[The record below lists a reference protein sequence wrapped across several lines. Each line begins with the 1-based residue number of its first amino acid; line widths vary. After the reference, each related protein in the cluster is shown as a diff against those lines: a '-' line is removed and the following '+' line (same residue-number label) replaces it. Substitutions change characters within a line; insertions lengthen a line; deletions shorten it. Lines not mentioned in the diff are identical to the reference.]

1 MPCCPPSCFWGS
13 QWSVLGYPS
22 ASSAWR
28 RTAGRWHCT
37 KRLNARPPNGRPSHY
52 NRRKR
57 RKMNIHTLIQDDLFT
72 ADVIADPYA
81 YYGRLR
87 QQDPVHWNEAYAL
100 WVITRHDDLV
110 WLTRHHELFSSAV
123 FKNDRRPAYPAIDES
138 DLGLYEYVKNYQGS
152 QFIQHD
158 RPDHLEMRRV
168 MHGYFTPKSMEAW
181 RPFVKEAV
189 KELLDAAEAKG
200 SMDVMRDLATP
211 LPVVVIAEMM
221 GVPREDRPYIRQLA
235 EKLLYIGRGEYDRM
249 KPLTEGMRGMIDYVS
264 PLVDRR
270 IVDPGDDFISV
281 LAQGEKR
288 GIFTRHQ
295 VLVNTSL
302 LLLAGHETTINL
314 LCNGTLAFI
323 DHPDQWALLK
333 QDPAG
338 HAKWATEECL
348 RYDSPVVSIQRI
360 ATQDVEIRD
369 KVLRKGDRLRWF
381 ISSANRDPDAF
392 ENPTTFDITRHPNP
406 HVAFGSGTHH
416 CLGATLA
423 RVEGQEVFKALAER
437 YPGLQV
443 EADGLD
449 YQPSITFRSLKS
461 LPITWH

>member
-1 MPCCPPSCFWGS
+1 MLTRAP
-13 QWSVLGYPS
+13 
-22 ASSAWR
+22 
-28 RTAGRWHCT
+28 
-37 KRLNARPPNGRPSHY
+37 
-52 NRRKR
+52 
-57 RKMNIHTLIQDDLFT
+57 IQDDLFT
-72 ADVIADPYA
+72 TDVIADPYA

-87 QQDPVHWNEAYAL
+87 AEDPVHWNEAYAL

-123 FKNDRRPAYPAIDES
+123 FKNDKRPAYPAIDES

-181 RPFVKEAV
+181 RPFVTDAV

-211 LPVVVIAEMM
+211 LPVIVIAEMM

-249 KPLTEGMRGMIDYVS
+249 KPLTEGMRGMIEYVS
-264 PLVDRR
+264 PLVDKR

-323 DHPDQWALLK
+323 HHPDQWALMK
-333 QDPAG
+333 QDPAAR
-338 HAKWATEECL
+338 AKQATEECL

-360 ATQDVEIRD
+360 ATEDVPMRD

-392 ENPTTFDITRHPNP
+392 ANPTTFDIARHPNP

-437 YPGLQV
+437 FPGFEVQTDEL
-443 EADGLD
+443 E

>member
-1 MPCCPPSCFWGS
+1 M
-13 QWSVLGYPS
+13 LD
-22 ASSAWR
+22 
-28 RTAGRWHCT
+28 T
-37 KRLNARPPNGRPSHY
+37 
-52 NRRKR
+52 
-57 RKMNIHTLIQDDLFT
+57 IQDDMFSPDT
-72 ADVIADPYA
+72 IADPYR

-87 QQDPVHWNEAYAL
+87 DEDPVHWNPTYEL
-100 WVITRHDDLV
+100 WVVTRHDDLV
-110 WLTRHHELFSSAV
+110 WLTRHNELFSSAV
-123 FKNDRRPAYPAIDES
+123 FKNDKRLPYPAIDES
-138 DLGLYEYVKNYQGS
+138 DLGLYEYVRNYQGD

-181 RPFVKEAV
+181 RPFVRAAV

-200 SMDVMRDLATP
+200 EMDVMRDLATP
-211 LPVVVIAEMM
+211 LPVLVIAQMM
-221 GVPREDRPYIRQLA
+221 GVPAEDRQHVRHLA

-249 KPLTEGMRGMIDYVS
+249 RPLAEGMRGMIEYVS
-264 PLVDRR
+264 PLVDKR

-281 LAQGEKR
+281 LAKGEKQ
-288 GIFTRHQ
+288 GIFSRHQ

-314 LCNGTLAFI
+314 LCNGTLALSR
-323 DHPDQWALLK
+323 HPEQWALLK

-348 RYDSPVVSIQRI
+348 RYDSPVISIQRI
-360 ATQDVEIRD
+360 AAEDVEMRG
-369 KVLRKGDRLRWF
+369 KLLRKGDRIRWF
-381 ISSANRDPDAF
+381 ISSANRDPNAF
-392 ENPTTFDITRHPNP
+392 ASPTAFDITRDPNP
-406 HVAFGSGTHH
+406 HVAFGSGVHH

-437 YPGLQV
+437 FPNLQV
-443 EADGLD
+443 QAEDLE

-461 LPITWH
+461 LPVTWH